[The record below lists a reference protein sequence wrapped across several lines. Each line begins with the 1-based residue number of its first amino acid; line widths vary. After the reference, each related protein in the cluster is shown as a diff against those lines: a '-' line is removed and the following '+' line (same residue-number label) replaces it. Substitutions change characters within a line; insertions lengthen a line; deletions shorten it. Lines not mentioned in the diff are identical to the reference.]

1 MKYMFLF
8 LIIAGCTQV
17 YTPDSIIT
25 KNAVNYEDNKVRL
38 AFYQENGYNKH
49 EIWE

>member
-1 MKYMFLF
+1 MRYLIFA

-38 AFYQENGYNKH
+38 AFYQENGYNKY